1 MIHLSG
7 SFRIDGDLMSLT
19 IPQEYAAFIRD
30 SVASGRFRSEDEA
43 VTEALRLLQRH
54 EKQLAALRADLQ
66 VGIDALDAGDVSE
79 LDVDDI
85 KRRGQERLKQRLST
99 SP

>member
-1 MIHLSG
+1 
-7 SFRIDGDLMSLT
+7 MSLT

-43 VTEALRLLQRH
+43 VAEALRLLQRH

-79 LDVDDI
+79 LDVEDI
-85 KRRGQERLKQRLST
+85 RRRGQERLNQRLSS

>member
-1 MIHLSG
+1 
-7 SFRIDGDLMSLT
+7 MSLS

-79 LDVDDI
+79 LDVEDI
-85 KRRGQERLKQRLST
+85 KRRGQERLNQRLST
-99 SP
+99 SS